1 MDAQHLTRTHIL
13 MPALAVALL
22 VPAVLRPPE
31 TYAWSGAV
39 CAILLAA
46 AGWLAWC
53 SADGGPPLPAWTAGL
68 LPLAFASLLLSSCR
82 ARAFDEA
89 GLVATV
95 VLAAI
100 LGQAIAS
107 DRRGRE
113 VVAGVLVALGCIA
126 AVLAVLQAHITY
138 RQELQSLLE
147 GTAPVS
153 PYVLARLRDGRPA
166 GPFTLPAALGGF
178 FALTLPLTLLGRRS
192 LSGRGMRGV
201 LVAAALLQAYALFLT
216 RSIGGLAATAVSLSL
231 SLPFL
236 AARRR
241 LVLLAAVA
249 LVVLAVG
256 VHFLRARS
264 QEFGAPGGDPFL
276 LRAGN
281 WRAAAG
287 MIRDHPLF
295 GTGPGSFGTFY
306 PRYMR
311 PGMNETRYAHNSYL
325 QVIAGW
331 GVWAIV
337 PMLGVLLAFARRLRE
352 SWRGRAG
359 ELPYAAAAAS
369 FLVHNLMDFTAF
381 LPSVAIPGALLV
393 GLACGSRAPSAP
405 SARTGRG
412 AGPAVAL
419 RAFLLGMALIGFVG
433 HSVVTALAT
442 DLIDRA
448 RVSAVEGSDRE
459 ALSLARRAARVRP
472 SDPAPR
478 AFVAEWVLAHGMSDG
493 VLSREG
499 RSQAESAVRLDP
511 ESAIL
516 HYDLSLYMRSY
527 RETGAA
533 YREQWIAHVL
543 FPLKQDYSLP
553 EAVPY
558 RRSEP

>member
-1 MDAQHLTRTHIL
+1 MDTQHLTRTHIL

-46 AGWLAWC
+46 AGWLAWR
-53 SADGGPPLPAWTAGL
+53 SADGAPLLPAWTAGL

-89 GLVATV
+89 GLVSTV

-100 LGQAIAS
+100 LGKGIAS

-178 FALTLPLTLLGRRS
+178 LAMTLPLTLLGRRS

-249 LVVLAVG
+249 LVVLGVG

-287 MIRDHPLF
+287 MIRDHPVF

-352 SWRGRAG
+352 SWSGRSG

-369 FLVHNLMDFTAF
+369 FLAHNLMDFTAF

-419 RAFLLGMALIGFVG
+419 RAFLLAMALIGFVG
-433 HSVVTALAT
+433 HSVVTAHAT

-448 RVSAVEGSDRE
+448 RVAAVEGSDRE

-527 RETGAA
+527 GETGAA
-533 YREQWIAHVL
+533 FREQWIARVL

-553 EAVPY
+553 EAVPD
-558 RRSEP
+558 RRNEP